1 MPIFIFTIETIMFLF
16 PVVRYSVLPASV
28 VIRNRRVFNV
38 LAKTGVL
45 LVVPVVAIACG
56 CGARKLSL
64 FSIDVLKLINN
75 EIHLAGIMRKKFSPW
90 LGAFIRSL

>member
-28 VIRNRRVFNV
+28 VIRNRQVFNV

-56 CGARKLSL
+56 CGARL
-64 FSIDVLKLINN
+64 FSIDVLKLIKN
-75 EIHLAGIMRKKFSPW
+75 EHT
-90 LGAFIRSL
+90 